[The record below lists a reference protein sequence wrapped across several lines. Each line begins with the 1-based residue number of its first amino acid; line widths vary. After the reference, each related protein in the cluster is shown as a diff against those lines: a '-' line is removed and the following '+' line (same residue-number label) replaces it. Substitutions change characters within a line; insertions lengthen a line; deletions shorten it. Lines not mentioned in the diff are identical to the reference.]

1 MSKDPSRNSF
11 MTYFIDLLQFSFTMC
26 CALEGI
32 LRKNGYVKLAVTLL
46 KTCQFKLR
54 VYFNIGKHSANPR
67 WDMVL
72 DNIEYLS
79 SKVKDI
85 VEIGIFGGGQGLSGD
100 RNFWGKL

>member
-1 MSKDPSRNSF
+1 
-11 MTYFIDLLQFSFTMC
+11 
-26 CALEGI
+26 
-32 LRKNGYVKLAVTLL
+32 
-46 KTCQFKLR
+46 
-54 VYFNIGKHSANPR
+54 
-67 WDMVL
+67 MVL